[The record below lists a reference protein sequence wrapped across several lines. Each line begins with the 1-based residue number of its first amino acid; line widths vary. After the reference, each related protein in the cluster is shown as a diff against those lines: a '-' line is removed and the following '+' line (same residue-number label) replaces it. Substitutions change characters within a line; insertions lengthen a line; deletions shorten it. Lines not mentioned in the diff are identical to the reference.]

1 MQSICK
7 SSTRETQHR
16 RNVRRD
22 LGDHPAPPLISG
34 EKGDSERDLLK
45 VTQMSS
51 LGLRQD
57 QQRRASGSVSI
68 VSNGHLSSGGLTRGR
83 VARAWHG
90 AQQLPGSLLLPWSLK
105 VV

>member
-7 SSTRETQHR
+7 SPRRETQHR

-34 EKGDSERDLLK
+34 EKGDQGRDLLK
-45 VTQMSS
+45 VTQTTRPEP
-51 LGLRQD
+51 GLVQGSRLSMVSD
-57 QQRRASGSVSI
+57 ASVI
-68 VSNGHLSSGGLTRGR
+68 WRVNQGR

-90 AQQLPGSLLLPWSLK
+90 AQKLSGSPLEPEGSLMGMN
-105 VV
+105 